1 MEFKMIQND
10 SNLHFLEKSRELTW
24 INMICHRFLPSTSI
38 YQIWPSTMV
47 AYWSWPILAWDKPGK
62 AVIQFSRHC
71 LWRQPRSP
79 VSWVSRGSPVGLP
92 WVSCGILGLLRKGH
106 LVVGHHTGVGS
117 SIVAGQ
123 KRGEPPGAWHAWHA
137 WWKSWFNGLKG
148 KSSAETQVF
157 ICKPRGFLKIQMC
170 HSILRHL
177 A

>member
-1 MEFKMIQND
+1 MQIGLGHVNKTEKMEFKMIQND

-79 VSWVSRGSPVGLP
+79 VSWVSRGSPVGLLWHP
-92 WVSCGILGLLRKGH
+92 GSPTKRSSRSWTPHWCGQFH
-106 LVVGHHTGVGS
+106 S
-117 SIVAGQ
+117 S
-123 KRGEPPGAWHAWHA
+123 R
-137 WWKSWFNGLKG
+137 
-148 KSSAETQVF
+148 AETGWASRRVARVARVMKIMIQW
-157 ICKPRGFLKIQMC
+157 IEGKIQC
-170 HSILRHL
+170 RNPSVYLQT
-177 A
+177 